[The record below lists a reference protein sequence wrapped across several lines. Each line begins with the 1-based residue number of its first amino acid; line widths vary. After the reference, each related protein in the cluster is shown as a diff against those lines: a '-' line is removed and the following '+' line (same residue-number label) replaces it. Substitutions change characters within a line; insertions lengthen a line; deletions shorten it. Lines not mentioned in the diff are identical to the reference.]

1 MNSATN
7 LRDAPAFND
16 EITSI
21 ADRAA
26 SKTKQAIDSTRTAAD
41 DALDALSG
49 GVDRL
54 AKSTPDALARI
65 TAQVEE
71 LTRRS
76 LDRARDASAQVRDAV
91 NEASDR
97 TVSRIKDEPV
107 KAVLIAAATGAAVA
121 ALIGLL
127 NSRRRY

>member
-1 MNSATN
+1 MNTTTN
-7 LRDAPAFND
+7 LRPASSMSD
-16 EITSI
+16 DMQSM

-26 SKTKQAIDSTRTAAD
+26 TKTQQAIDTTRVATD

-49 GVDRL
+49 GVVKL
-54 AKSTPDALARI
+54 SKEAPDAIARI

-76 LDRARDASAQVRDAV
+76 LERARETSAQVRDAV

-97 TVSRIKDEPV
+97 TVARIKDEPV

-121 ALIGLL
+121 ALISLL
-127 NSRRRY
+127 SNRSRY